1 MTCHVNVD
9 CDGYAIEM
17 HAAETSNLSGKGI
30 QGVMGETKVLR
41 SKKSREINVL
51 KMENELNNL
60 QLFVYFIK
68 TYLKIFFK
76 RYFLD
81 N

>member
-30 QGVMGETKVLR
+30 QGVMAETKVLR
-41 SKKSREINVL
+41 SKKYEKSMCRNM
-51 KMENELNNL
+51 KMC
-60 QLFVYFIK
+60 
-68 TYLKIFFK
+68 
-76 RYFLD
+76 
-81 N
+81 